1 MMNWQLSFDKEEPR
15 IWILQNSP
23 LVQATYRKLLQIGI
37 MFQTFTTFQIVPTCT
52 VDMTSNLFSSILSR
66 ISKHTVHPHD
76 LELAKVPFTMEQE
89 L

>member
-1 MMNWQLSFDKEEPR
+1 
-15 IWILQNSP
+15 
-23 LVQATYRKLLQIGI
+23 
-37 MFQTFTTFQIVPTCT
+37 
-52 VDMTSNLFSSILSR
+52 MTSNLFSSILSR